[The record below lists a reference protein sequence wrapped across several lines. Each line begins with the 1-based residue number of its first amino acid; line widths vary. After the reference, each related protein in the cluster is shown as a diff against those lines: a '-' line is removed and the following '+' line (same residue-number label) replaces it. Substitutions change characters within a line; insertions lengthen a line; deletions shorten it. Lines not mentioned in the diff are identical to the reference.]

1 MTRLLRSSDKID
13 ITQYLPP
20 FLKKDPH
27 FRAVCE
33 ACSWEH
39 ENIRNAILDA
49 LNQFFVEKAT
59 WGLSR
64 WEELLGIEVKA
75 ESTEV
80 ERRAEIIRRLQK
92 PKSVTEEFLEKLI
105 NLYIADE
112 SGEVTADTSDYSVE
126 IRFNAVSHEALSK
139 IIHGVKTYIP
149 AHLGLKGKIDYK
161 HERTLYVGMKRKT
174 SRVIN
179 VYPMDSQKEVFD
191 KPLYLGIAMEVVED
205 LEIR

>member
-1 MTRLLRSSDKID
+1 MKHEWMKEDKVD
-13 ITQYLPP
+13 ILQHLPA
-20 FLKKDPH
+20 FLKKDKQ
-27 FRAVCE
+27 FQGANDADSE
-33 ACSWEH
+33 EH
-39 ENIRNAILDA
+39 DRIRFALQDLLDQ
-49 LNQFFVEKAT
+49 LFVESAT

-105 NLYIADE
+105 NMYIADE
-112 SGEVTADTSDYSVE
+112 SGKVTADTSDYSVE

-191 KPLYLGIAMEVVED
+191 KALYLGIAMEVVED